1 MVSTCPLVQDPCY
14 QCVTRCGH
22 TTCTVCPVACMTWK
36 IPGHTEDMQSCVIPK
51 GCEAKFVYE
60 MHDIAAMHARFE
72 VIIDALELT
81 PCKLK

>member
-1 MVSTCPLVQDPCY
+1 
-14 QCVTRCGH
+14 
-22 TTCTVCPVACMTWK
+22 MTWK